1 MRRRPARPWQ
11 LALGSWRET
20 APQTGLPPAGRYDA
34 AYLHHAQQGKR
45 VLALAY
51 KMLPQLQPQE
61 ARRLCLSSLLLALET
76 TRRFVC
82 TARHSP
88 VRSHTPVR
96 SHPRAF
102 TPQAR
107 SLSREAVESELTF
120 AGFLVLHCPA
130 KSESAGVLAALSSS
144 SHGLQMITGD
154 QMLTAAHAAA
164 QLRLI
169 TKPPLLL
176 AALPPPEGA
185 AGGGAAG
192 AAGAALRW
200 ESFGGGG
207 SGGGEEVTE
216 PFESSGAAMRRLAE
230 RYALCCDGAGFEAL
244 QRLGL
249 LASALPHVSVLARM
263 APDQKAPRR
272 GRGASPR
279 A

>member
-1 MRRRPARPWQ
+1 M
-11 LALGSWRET
+11 
-20 APQTGLPPAGRYDA
+20 
-34 AYLHHAQQGKR
+34 
-45 VLALAY
+45 LALAY

-61 ARRLCLSSLLLALET
+61 ARRPCPSSLLLARDDSACAPSFRVHGNDPPRCVHT
-76 TRRFVC
+76 P
-82 TARHSP
+82 P
-88 VRSHTPVR
+88 VRSH
-96 SHPRAF
+96 SRAF

-176 AALPPPEGA
+176 AALPPTEGA
-185 AGGGAAG
+185 AGGG